1 MRYMLEQALFTLTG
15 LELPIILLVVVVFLL
30 FGSKKIPDLA
40 RSIGKARGEF
50 KKGQDELED
59 ELKKKPPER
68 EKLEKAATSLGLEV
82 EGKTDDELKEAVKK
96 AMEK

>member
-82 EGKTDDELKEAVKK
+82 EGKTDEELKEAVKK